1 MGEAHGKSGTPATR
15 TIGGGGA
22 ARGRSSDGL
31 GVSFRFIQPCCPVT
45 AKSVPAGDDWL
56 HELKLDGYRLQ
67 IAKHGSTVR
76 LYSRRGHDWS
86 KRLIALSDALRGI
99 PAHSAVL
106 DAELCFPG
114 PDGAPDFFRLLKAA
128 FTNQGG
134 ELAVY
139 AFDLLDLNGQDLK
152 TLPLIE
158 RRQRLERLLNRTK
171 VTCLHLIE
179 GFDNGQKLFE
189 AAERHRL
196 EGVVS
201 KRRDAT
207 YRSGECGDW
216 VKVKTSAWRETN
228 RERWRLFGVR

>member
-1 MGEAHGKSGTPATR
+1 MTLHADA
-15 TIGGGGA
+15 
-22 ARGRSSDGL
+22 
-31 GVSFRFIQPCCPVT
+31 VSAFRFIPPCSPIT
-45 AKSVPAGDDWL
+45 AKVVPAGDEWL
-56 HELKLDGYRLQ
+56 HEPKLDGYRLQ
-67 IAKHGSTVR
+67 IAKHGRVMR

-152 TLPLIE
+152 PLPLIE

>member
-152 TLPLIE
+152 PLPLIE

-216 VKVKTSAWRETN
+216 VKVKTSAWCETN

>member
-76 LYSRRGHDWS
+76 LYSCRGHDWS
-86 KRLIALSDALRGI
+86 KRLVALSEALRGI

-152 TLPLIE
+152 PLPLIE